1 MPKIVFRS
9 ANGETCDVNAPSG
22 LTLME
27 AAVNNGIEGIEGEC
41 GGGMSCATCHVYI
54 DPAYLDKITPPL
66 PAEAELLAE
75 IGSRNDRSRLACQ
88 IDLAAALEGV
98 VVDLPITQGL

>member
-9 ANGETCDVNAPSG
+9 ANGETRDVNAPGG

-41 GGGMSCATCHVYI
+41 GGGLSCATCHVYI
-54 DPAYLDKITPPL
+54 DPAYLDKITMPL

-75 IGSRNDRSRLACQ
+75 ISSRNDRSRLACQ
-88 IDLAAALEGV
+88 IDLTAALEGV